1 MKHAAL
7 AFALS
12 LALPLALA
20 LTMQIGVSGA
30 ALADQPGA
38 DWMPAEQVK
47 TKLMSSGYTSII
59 KIEADD
65 GHWDGEGIK
74 DGQKMKFDVDPKTGD
89 ILGEM
94 PH

>member
-1 MKHAAL
+1 MKMLCA
-7 AFALS
+7 
-12 LALPLALA
+12 LALA
-20 LTMQIGVSGA
+20 LALGTTLSSA

-47 TKLMSSGYTSII
+47 KKLMSSGYTSIT

-65 GHWDGEGIK
+65 GHWDGEGVK
-74 DGQKMKFDVDPKTGD
+74 DGQKMKFEVDPKTGD

-94 PH
+94 PNQ